1 MGGQEVQD
9 GRATTASSRQF
20 APASATS
27 SCSASRARVAG
38 TWEEGVLGSMGIGR
52 QPYGGGGW
60 GWWAVVLP
68 SLSEICG
75 GGARVEGTGRSGGEV
90 GMVRAH
96 MSARWF
102 CRQNREGAEP

>member
-1 MGGQEVQD
+1 
-9 GRATTASSRQF
+9 
-20 APASATS
+20 
-27 SCSASRARVAG
+27 
-38 TWEEGVLGSMGIGR
+38 VLGSMGIGR

-60 GWWAVVLP
+60 GWWAVALP

-75 GGARVEGTGRSGGEV
+75 GEARVEGTGRSGGEV

-102 CRQNREGAEP
+102 CRQNSEGAEPCGGALPLCVF